1 MKITK
6 DNLKNIIM
14 GILEEQNI
22 YFGDDNPEMPLFT
35 SRDVED
41 FAIDQLDD
49 ACEPVAS
56 IPLSDFIDILAERLV
71 RFKIG
76 I

>member
-1 MKITK
+1 MKITR

-14 GILEEQNI
+14 GILAEQNI
-22 YFGDDNPEMPLFT
+22 YFGDDDKMPLFT

-56 IPLSDFIDILAERLV
+56 MLLGDFIDILAERLV
-71 RFKIG
+71 RF
-76 I
+76 